1 MADGVGE
8 ADGTVDKEDLP
19 VMADMVVRVDLM
31 EEVILADTVKSEQ
44 TILVFT

>member
-1 MADGVGE
+1 
-8 ADGTVDKEDLP
+8 
-19 VMADMVVRVDLM
+19 MADMVVRVDLM

>member
-1 MADGVGE
+1 MGLGG